1 MKKPLKIAI
10 YSGDIPSTTFIERL
24 IQGVSNSG
32 TQVFLF
38 GHLKHKPIYGEG
50 VKVYGYKNTKG
61 SKLWVLIKYT
71 CLLFLFK
78 PAQKKRL
85 DAILKKTNKNTLY
98 AKVKCYPVL
107 WHQPDIFHVQ
117 WAKGLDEWMW
127 VQAFGIKLVLS
138 LRGSHINYS
147 PIADQALAAR
157 YRQNFPKV
165 DGFHAVSQAIA
176 KEACKYGADKQHIQ
190 VVKSGLKLQDFLFQ
204 LKTTNPQTP
213 INILSVG
220 REHWVKNYRLALDA
234 MHALKQLGL
243 AFRYDIIGVS
253 GEEALLFQRAQLGLE
268 QEVGFIGPLPFKEVQ
283 KAIKEADVM
292 LLPSVEEG
300 IANVVLEAMAL
311 GTLVVCTDCGGMKE
325 VVLPKQTG
333 YLVPVRDAQAMA
345 LALKEVSELPLETYQ
360 RITQQARAFV
370 EANHSEAQMV
380 SGMLGLYKRLML
392 EGPDKVN

>member
-1 MKKPLKIAI
+1 MIKTLKIAI
-10 YSGDIPSTTFIERL
+10 YSGEIPSTTFIERL

-32 TQVFLF
+32 TQVFLY
-38 GHLKHKPIYGEG
+38 GHFKHKPIYGER

-71 CLLFLFK
+71 CLLLLFK
-78 PAQKKRL
+78 QKQKKRL
-85 DAILKKTNKNTLY
+85 DTILKKTKNHGLY
-98 AKVKCYPVL
+98 AKVKYYPVL
-107 WHQPDIFHVQ
+107 WHRPDVFHVQ
-117 WAKGLDEWMW
+117 WAKGLDDWMW
-127 VQAFGIKLVLS
+127 VQDFGMRLVLS
-138 LRGSHINYS
+138 LRGAHINYS

-204 LKTTNPQTP
+204 LKTTNPKAP

-220 REHWVKNYRLALDA
+220 RGHWKKNYRLALDA
-234 MHALKQLGL
+234 MHVLKQLGL
-243 AFRYDIIGVS
+243 AFRYNIIGVS

-268 QEVGFIGPLPFKEVQ
+268 QEVGFVGPLPFNEVQ

-311 GTLVVCTDCGGMKE
+311 GTLVVSTDCGGMKE

-380 SGMLGLYKRLML
+380 SGMLGLYKRLMI

>member
-1 MKKPLKIAI
+1 MKQHPSIAI

-24 IQGVSNSG
+24 IKGISDSG
-32 TQVFLF
+32 SQVLLFGLIKQKTTYGNQVQVF
-38 GHLKHKPIYGEG
+38 
-50 VKVYGYKNTKG
+50 GYKNTKG
-61 SKLWVLIKYT
+61 SKLWMLISYS

-85 DAILKKTNKNTLY
+85 DTILKKANKNSFY
-98 AKVKCYPVL
+98 SKVKCYPVL

-117 WAKGLDEWMW
+117 WAKGLDDWMW
-127 VQAFGIKLVLS
+127 VQDFGMRLVLS
-138 LRGSHINYS
+138 LRGAHINYS
-147 PIADQALAAR
+147 PIADTKLAAM
-157 YRQNFPKV
+157 YRENFPKV

-204 LKTTNPQTP
+204 LKTTNPQAP

-220 REHWVKNYRLALDA
+220 RGHWKKNYRLALDA

-268 QEVGFIGPLPFKEVQ
+268 QEVGFVGSLPFNEVQ

-311 GTLVVCTDCGGMKE
+311 GTLVVSTDCGGMKE

>member
-1 MKKPLKIAI
+1 MKQHPTIAI
-10 YSGDIPSTTFIERL
+10 YSGEIPSTTFIERL
-24 IQGVSNSG
+24 IKGLSNSG
-32 TQVFLF
+32 SRVLLF
-38 GHLKHKPIYGEG
+38 GLIKQKTSYGKQ
-50 VKVYGYKNTKG
+50 VRVYGNKNTKV
-61 SKLWVLIKYT
+61 SKLWVLLRYG
-71 CLLFLFK
+71 CLLTLFK
-78 PAQKKRL
+78 RKQKKRL
-85 DAILKKTNKNTLY
+85 DAILKEANTNTFY
-98 AKVKCYPVL
+98 TKVKCYPVL

-117 WAKGLDEWMW
+117 WAKGLDDWMW
-127 VQAFGIKLVLS
+127 VQDFGMRLVLS
-138 LRGSHINYS
+138 LRGAHINYS
-147 PIADQALAAR
+147 PIADTKLAAM
-157 YRQNFPKV
+157 YRENFPKV

-204 LKTTNPQTP
+204 LKTTNPQAP

-220 REHWVKNYRLALDA
+220 RGHWKKNYRLALDA

-311 GTLVVCTDCGGMKE
+311 GTLVVSTDCGGMKE